1 MNQKLHKNFLAKII
15 DFGES
20 LKFDEKNSEANKS
33 HKPGR
38 TLPFA
43 PPEIFFEEIPYNPKI
58 DIFSF
63 GICVSDLFFDEYL
76 VDFRRSH
83 LNLLQNKYIKGTY
96 KARLYE
102 EIVKTKGPKH
112 LMKFLRILI
121 LKCVEYEEQNRAS
134 IEWVVIILRD
144 SLGLLEKMY

>member
-1 MNQKLHKNFLAKII
+1 MAKII

-20 LKFDEKNSEANKS
+20 LKYDPHDPSKNRD

-43 PPEIFFEEIPYNPKI
+43 PPEIFFETIPYSPRI
-58 DIFSF
+58 DVFSF
-63 GICVSDLFFDEYL
+63 GVVVADLLFDEYL

-83 LNLLQNKYIKGTY
+83 LHVLQQKYTKGTY
-96 KARLYE
+96 KVRLYE

-112 LMKFLRILI
+112 IMKFLRILI
-121 LKCVEYEEQNRAS
+121 LKCVEFDKENRS
-134 IEWVVIILRD
+134 VVEWLIIILRD

>member
-1 MNQKLHKNFLAKII
+1 VAKII

-20 LKFDEKNSEANKS
+20 LKYEPNNPAYNRQ

-43 PPEIFFEEIPYNPKI
+43 PPEIFFDEIPYSSRI
-58 DIFSF
+58 DVFSF
-63 GICVSDLFFDEYL
+63 GVVVADLLFDDYL

-83 LNLLQNKYIKGTY
+83 LNLLQQKYTKGTY
-96 KARLYE
+96 KVRLYE
-102 EIVKTKGPKH
+102 DIVKNKGPKH
-112 LMKFLRILI
+112 MMKFLRILI
-121 LKCVEYEEQNRAS
+121 LKCVEYERENRAAV
-134 IEWVVIILRD
+134 EWLIIVLRD

>member
-1 MNQKLHKNFLAKII
+1 MKKHR
-15 DFGES
+15 
-20 LKFDEKNSEANKS
+20 
-33 HKPGR
+33 PGR

-43 PPEIFFEEIPYNPKI
+43 PPEIFLESILYTPRI
-58 DIFSF
+58 DVFSF
-63 GICVSDLFFDEYL
+63 GICVADLLFDEYL

-83 LNLLQNKYIKGTY
+83 LQNLQQKYFKGTY

-112 LMKFLRILI
+112 LMKFLRVMI
-121 LKCVEYEEQNRAS
+121 LKSIEFEWENRAT
-134 IEWVVIILRD
+134 IEWIIILLRD

>member
-1 MNQKLHKNFLAKII
+1 MIYT
-15 DFGES
+15 
-20 LKFDEKNSEANKS
+20 EKEAYK

-43 PPEIFFEEIPYNPKI
+43 PPEIFFEEIKYSDKI
-58 DIFSF
+58 DVFSF
-63 GICVSDLFFDEYL
+63 GVVVADLLYDEYL

-83 LNLLQNKYIKGTY
+83 LNVLQMKYTKGTY

-102 EIVKTKGPKH
+102 ETVKTKGPKH

-121 LKCVEYEEQNRAS
+121 LKCVEYEISNRAAVEYIS
-134 IEWVVIILRD
+134 K
-144 SLGLLEKMY
+144 SEK